1 MTQQQ
6 PVTPRARGDAEAPHL
21 SPVTPAEDART
32 ILINQISWGA
42 VFAGVVIALTA
53 QLLLNLLGVGIG
65 LATIDPSAA
74 NNPDPKTFSISAGVW
89 WAVSGIVAALI
100 GGYAAGRLSGRPKES
115 TTGWHGL
122 IAWAGTTLVVFYLL
136 STALGA
142 VVGGAFSAVSSA
154 MGGVGQIASTAA
166 QTAAPAIAS
175 GSNPFADLEQRIR
188 SAAGGTDPA
197 ATRDAAVG
205 AVRALV
211 TGDAS
216 QAQATRERAAAAV
229 AQAQNI
235 PIEQARE
242 QVVQYEQQYR
252 QAMEQAKQK
261 ATAAADAAA
270 KTASRAALFSV
281 LALALGGLAA
291 WFGGRAGA
299 VDPTLTSRAL
309 GRQRGR

>member
-6 PVTPRARGDAEAPHL
+6 PATPRARGDSDAPHL

-42 VFAGVVIALTA
+42 VLAGIVVALTA

-65 LATIDPSAA
+65 LATVDPSAA
-74 NNPDPKTFSISAGVW
+74 SNPDPKTFSIGAGVW
-89 WAVSGIVAALI
+89 WAVSGIIATLI

-115 TTGWHGL
+115 TTGWHGV

-136 STALGA
+136 STAIGA
-142 VVGGAFSAVSSA
+142 VVGGAFSAVSSV
-154 MGGVGQIASTAA
+154 MGGVGQIASSAA
-166 QTAAPAIAS
+166 QTAAPALA
-175 GSNPFADLEQRIR
+175 GSSKPFADIEQRIR
-188 SAAGGTDPA
+188 SAAGGADPA
-197 ATRDAAVG
+197 AARDAAVG

-211 TGDAS
+211 TGDPS
-216 QAQATRERAAAAV
+216 QAQAAGEQAAAAL
-229 AQAQNI
+229 AKAQNI

-242 QVVQYEQQYR
+242 QVTQYEQQYR
-252 QAMEQAKQK
+252 QTVEQAKQK

-270 KTASRAALFSV
+270 KAASRAALFSV
-281 LALALGGLAA
+281 LALALGALAG

-299 VDPTLTSRAL
+299 VDPTLTTRAL
-309 GRQRGR
+309 GRRRGG